1 MNHASFR
8 LLRCL
13 QGSGMVNLPD
23 SWTFA
28 ISILSGKYTL
38 RYIHSRA
45 RPTGILSSYAKRKY
59 SVEKSVEG
67 KIFFSRSSLGIV

>member
-13 QGSGMVNLPD
+13 QGSWMVNLPD
-23 SWTFA
+23 SWTFT

-38 RYIHSRA
+38 RYIR
-45 RPTGILSSYAKRKY
+45 IQIVKY
-59 SVEKSVEG
+59 GESVQTEL
-67 KIFFSRSSLGIV
+67 IFTEIIELK